1 MERVALDPRLR
12 RFALDWL
19 APVVIFAIGVVNVSQ
34 HADSAA
40 YPGAPWRHLV
50 FLGVAVAAL
59 GVRRRASLVAPCFA
73 IATVTWWTALWPA
86 GLQGPFEGFVVL
98 VGAAYSLGSLN
109 SGRRLAVGAALL
121 VAWFLAGLVVGIV
134 GSGGLGD
141 VVPILVWCAVG
152 FGIGYLISRRTEQV
166 RLARQATTILAAEQE
181 RQTARAV
188 EDERARIARE
198 LHDVVAHGLSVIVV
212 QAVAERRSL
221 HGEDPDVQSI
231 DSALESI
238 EHAGREALVDLR
250 RLLGLLRRTDEPA
263 TLAPQPGLEQLDDL
277 LAPVRAAGVAVAVE
291 IRGRSTPLPPGLD
304 LTAYRIIQ
312 EAVTNVLKHAQAT
325 TVRVVIAYER
335 NQLELEVSDDGS
347 AVGSSVVQGQSTL
360 GGGGHGLIGMRER
373 ATVFGGTISAGR
385 TPGSGWTVHAR
396 LPIAAVV
403 TG

>member
-1 MERVALDPRLR
+1 MERVALDSRLR

-19 APVVIFAIGVVNVSQ
+19 APVVIFAIGVVNVSE

-109 SGRRLAVGAALL
+109 SGRRLAVGAALM
-121 VAWFLAGLVVGIV
+121 VVWFLAGLVVGIV

-212 QAVAERRSL
+212 QAVA
-221 HGEDPDVQSI
+221 
-231 DSALESI
+231 
-238 EHAGREALVDLR
+238 
-250 RLLGLLRRTDEPA
+250 
-263 TLAPQPGLEQLDDL
+263 
-277 LAPVRAAGVAVAVE
+277 
-291 IRGRSTPLPPGLD
+291 GRSTARTRTSSPS
-304 LTAYRIIQ
+304 TAR
-312 EAVTNVLKHAQAT
+312 
-325 TVRVVIAYER
+325 
-335 NQLELEVSDDGS
+335 
-347 AVGSSVVQGQSTL
+347 SSRSST
-360 GGGGHGLIGMRER
+360 R
-373 ATVFGGTISAGR
+373 AGR
-385 TPGSGWTVHAR
+385 RWSTCVACSGCCAVPTSRPPWLRNRASSSSTTSWHLSVQPGSRWR
-396 LPIAAVV
+396 SRSAAGALRCRPAS
-403 TG
+403 T